1 MVVRILITR
10 SIGVMYSK
18 YSRSVI
24 DERIPST
31 IDKTAMDS
39 NDHKKAAAAQVNSGS
54 TIEAE
59 KRILW

>member
-1 MVVRILITR
+1 M
-10 SIGVMYSK
+10 GVMYSK